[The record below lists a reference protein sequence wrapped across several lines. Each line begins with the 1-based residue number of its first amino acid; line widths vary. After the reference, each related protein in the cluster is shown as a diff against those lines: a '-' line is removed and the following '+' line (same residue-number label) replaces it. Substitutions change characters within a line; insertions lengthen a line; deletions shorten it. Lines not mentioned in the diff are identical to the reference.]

1 MKLSNS
7 NVLNE
12 ILMEIISKVGIDIST
27 DLGGDIYLDLNTGMK
42 SHAHLYI
49 NEDYCTLKG
58 RYGTETTIPFV
69 EDWEG
74 EFKSTFFSFIAN
86 CKHYRGAAA
95 GGWWTIL
102 EQEGIDL
109 SKY

>member
-12 ILMEIISKVGIDIST
+12 ILMEIISKVGVEIST
-27 DLGGDIYLDLNTGMK
+27 DLEGGIYLDLNTVMK

-49 NEDYCTLKG
+49 NEDSCTLKG
-58 RYGTETTIPFV
+58 RYDTEITISF
-69 EDWEG
+69 EEGYEG
-74 EFKSTFFSFIAN
+74 EFKNIFYSFIAN
-86 CKHYRGAAA
+86 CKCYRGGAA

-102 EQEGIDL
+102 EKEGIDL

>member
-7 NVLNE
+7 NLLNE
-12 ILMEIISKVGIDIST
+12 IIIEIISKVSIEIST
-27 DLGGDIYLDLNTGMK
+27 DLEGSIYLDLNTGMK
-42 SHAHLYI
+42 SQAHLYI
-49 NEDYCTLKG
+49 NEDSCTLKG
-58 RYGTETTIPFV
+58 RYDTEVTIPFE

-74 EFKSTFFSFIAN
+74 EFKSTFYSFIAN
-86 CKHYRGAAA
+86 CKCYRPYAT

-102 EQEGIDL
+102 EQEDIDL